1 MGTRKRHKPAR
12 LAEKLSTIRSELG
25 LSQSELINKLNCK
38 EVPLLKSDI
47 SNYEAGRRE
56 PPLIVLLRYAQIAN
70 VTIDFLAD
78 DSLENFK

>member
-25 LSQSELINKLNCK
+25 LSQSELISKLNCK

-78 DSLENFK
+78 DSLKDF